1 MNKYDTVSDGGDNVK
16 HTLALNN
23 TQLNNTTNPLTPLS
37 NKHRFQKPISS
48 TENPGKQ
55 DPLRSPRSRHNMIT
69 IYQLLLIETIEGS
82 NALAMLSLH
91 KINDWEEEAILGW
104 RIDAAV

>member
-37 NKHRFQKPISS
+37 NKQRLQKPISS
-48 TENPGKQ
+48 TENTGKQ
-55 DPLRSPRSRHNMIT
+55 DPLRDPGGVATVCVFLARV
-69 IYQLLLIETIEGS
+69 LL
-82 NALAMLSLH
+82 AL
-91 KINDWEEEAILGW
+91 
-104 RIDAAV
+104 